1 MTDQMGIMA
10 KKNFFRSMKMINNFS
25 QKRMDKILRKEPK
38 IDMYED
44 KLGTFLVK
52 LSSKDLTEKDNHEVS
67 KLLHC
72 ISDFE
77 RIGDHA
83 VNILKVAK
91 EMNEKQISFSDEAK
105 SEIQR
110 ITNALSE
117 IMDLTVEAFSEN
129 NLEKAKKVEP
139 LEQVIDIL
147 INDAKN
153 KHIERLQNGICTI
166 ELGFLLTEVLN
177 NIERV
182 SDHCSNVAVCLIQI
196 DQSAFDKHRYL
207 NDLKTSGEEEFK
219 QNFDTYKQK
228 YLPPEL
234 INA

>member
-1 MTDQMGIMA
+1 
-10 KKNFFRSMKMINNFS
+10 
-25 QKRMDKILRKEPK
+25 
-38 IDMYED
+38 MYED

-52 LSSKDLTEKDNHEVS
+52 LSSKDLTEKDNREVS

-72 ISDFE
+72 IGDFE

-91 EMNEKQISFSDEAK
+91 DMNEKQIKFSDEAK
-105 SEIQR
+105 AEIQR
-110 ITNALSE
+110 ITGALSE

-196 DQSAFDKHRYL
+196 DQSSFDKHRYL
-207 NDLKTSGEEEFK
+207 NELKTSGEDEFK
-219 QNFDTYKQK
+219 QNFETYKQK
-228 YLPPEL
+228 YLPADL

>member
-1 MTDQMGIMA
+1 M
-10 KKNFFRSMKMINNFS
+10 
-25 QKRMDKILRKEPK
+25 
-38 IDMYED
+38 
-44 KLGTFLVK
+44 
-52 LSSKDLTEKDNHEVS
+52 
-67 KLLHC
+67 
-72 ISDFE
+72 
-77 RIGDHA
+77 
-83 VNILKVAK
+83 
-91 EMNEKQISFSDEAK
+91 
-105 SEIQR
+105 
-110 ITNALSE
+110 
-117 IMDLTVEAFSEN
+117 
-129 NLEKAKKVEP
+129 
-139 LEQVIDIL
+139 EQVIDIL